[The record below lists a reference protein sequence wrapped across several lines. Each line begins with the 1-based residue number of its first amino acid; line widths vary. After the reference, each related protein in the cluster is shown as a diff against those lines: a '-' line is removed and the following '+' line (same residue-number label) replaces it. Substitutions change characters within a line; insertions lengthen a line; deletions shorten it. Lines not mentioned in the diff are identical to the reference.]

1 MEKHGE
7 SGRLS
12 AKDGEREKPAEMAV
26 SAGSGRESR
35 TQRRAARTPWRHYGI
50 DMASRAELVGADL
63 TVEEIREFVGAD
75 SLHYISLDG
84 LIEATPDARSQLCT
98 ACFTGE
104 YPIPV
109 PGEHEQLAQIGFDF
123 DTLGEASKSTSTS

>member
-1 MEKHGE
+1 
-7 SGRLS
+7 
-12 AKDGEREKPAEMAV
+12 
-26 SAGSGRESR
+26 
-35 TQRRAARTPWRHYGI
+35 
-50 DMASRAELVGADL
+50 MASRAELIGADL
-63 TVEEIREFVGAD
+63 DVDAICDFIGAD

-123 DTLGEASKSTSTS
+123 GALGRGV